1 MRVIKGKEFYKMVKQ
16 QHKMKAKGIQH
27 INNNN
32 YAGDSINEHRAIESG
47 NSRKRNQATK

>member
-1 MRVIKGKEFYKMVKQ
+1 MVKQ

-47 NSRKRNQATK
+47 NRQIAEKEIKQQNENL